1 MAVPIEFGGVLLPE
15 RKHQLQLC
23 QPVGLRSRRPAAQR
37 HRGPHPSPQCPLHHS
52 PLQLGRETGCLGLGA
67 QGRGRLRT
75 KRHPRQGREQRHLIW
90 RGDAH
95 PYDRNHLQKQSQNW
109 MNAIIL
115 HWAWSR
121 YSVGLTITT
130 GSTLKLAY
138 WPCCQ
143 TLKAAHW
150 PDKQVDLHYTT
161 QHTYHQLP
169 LLQCGRR
176 AAPPA
181 QTCRAVPFLFV
192 YSRCG
197 LSDWCPAHIP
207 TGSAGKKYQLSIYV
221 AVRCA
226 QIWIFFL
233 LGFYFTIFFLCGL
246 WIFSDFV
253 L

>member
-150 PDKQVDLHYTT
+150 PEKQVDLHYTT

-176 AAPPA
+176 AAPP
-181 QTCRAVPFLFV
+181 VELFLS
-192 YSRCG
+192 YLC
-197 LSDWCPAHIP
+197 
-207 TGSAGKKYQLSIYV
+207 TV
-221 AVRCA
+221 AVDFLTDVQLTFPLA
-226 QIWIFFL
+226 QLVKNISCQSMLQSVVHKFGFSSCWVFILLFFFCVAFEFSVIL
-233 LGFYFTIFFLCGL
+233 FYN
-246 WIFSDFV
+246 
-253 L
+253 